1 MAASAWRFAT
11 PELRTGSRLSYGSAV
26 PRVARLFTVAF
37 FCLFA
42 WQGLVPDPPVAHAQA
57 DEDEDGAAR
66 PGSVSP
72 DVEAR
77 SEFEAGAIVFAE
89 GGFAEALAHF
99 ERSYELSG
107 RPELLYNIAI
117 CHDRLRHDRLAVQNY
132 DAFLEALPETER
144 RAEVEAR
151 LPALREA
158 IAREDAERAA
168 LAARA
173 GGGGGDDIAASPWL
187 WLGIG
192 AAVLA
197 AGGIGLAVGLATY
210 DPGTEPLRTGTG
222 DVTIFA
228 LSF

>member
-1 MAASAWRFAT
+1 M
-11 PELRTGSRLSYGSAV
+11 LVLSPS
-26 PRVARLFTVAF
+26 PRVAR
-37 FCLFA
+37 
-42 WQGLVPDPPVAHAQA
+42 AQA
-57 DEDEDGAAR
+57 DEDEDGAPR

-72 DVEAR
+72 DLEAR

-168 LAARA
+168 LAAA
-173 GGGGGDDIAASPWL
+173 ASGGGEDIAASPWL

-197 AGGIGLAVGLATY
+197 GSGSAWAWRRTTPGPSRCARAPAT
-210 DPGTEPLRTGTG
+210 
-222 DVTIFA
+222 
-228 LSF
+228 